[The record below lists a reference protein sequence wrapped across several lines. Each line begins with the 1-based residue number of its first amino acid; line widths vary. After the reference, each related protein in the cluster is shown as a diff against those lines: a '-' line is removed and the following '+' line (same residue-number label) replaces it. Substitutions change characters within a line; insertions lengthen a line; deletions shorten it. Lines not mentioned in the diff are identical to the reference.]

1 MRNTK
6 IYCVIVF
13 TVISLGC
20 NRSFETTA
28 AVSDVNN
35 QVNVTGGIIE
45 GTTETNGV
53 RVFKGIPFAAP
64 PVGELR
70 WKSPQPV
77 IPWEGIRQTK
87 KFAPSPMQNS
97 FIPVWFMGVPNNFSE
112 DCLYLNVWT
121 PAGDASE
128 RLPVMVW
135 IYGGAF
141 SLGSTATPV
150 YDAARLAKK
159 GVVVVSVAYRVGP
172 FGFLAHPELGR
183 EGGTGNFGLLDQIAG
198 LEWVRDNIA
207 AFGGDP
213 GCVTIFGESAGGVS
227 VSMLAI
233 SPKARGLFHRAI
245 SQSGGSFTPPKRSNE
260 GAQLIPTL
268 EIAEKE
274 GVEFLTKIKAKNIT
288 AARALSAKAILK
300 GGSGGRPNYDGKVL
314 PSDPYELYQK
324 GSFNDTPIL
333 IGTNSDEGR
342 LFVRKSVSPGTFTTR
357 VREAFG
363 MHADAILAAY
373 PHAAKA
379 QATKSSRDIVGDVL
393 FGWPTWTWARLQ
405 TEKGIHPAFV
415 YYFDHRTP
423 KSPEGAGHAAEIEYV
438 FGNIKKPRPED
449 TKMFD
454 LMSNYW
460 VNFAKTGN
468 PNGPELLE
476 WQPFATESQQVMV
489 LDASPGMESVKNLE
503 RLQALDAYYAWQREQ
518 ASNAREENNDKE
530 DTQSALA
537 K

>member
-6 IYCVIVF
+6 IYCVVVF
-13 TVISLGC
+13 TVISLAC

-28 AVSDVNN
+28 ALSAVDI
-35 QVNVTGGIIE
+35 QVNITGGIIE
-45 GTTETNGV
+45 GTTEKNGV

-64 PVGELR
+64 PVGKLR
-70 WKSPQPV
+70 WKAPQPV
-77 IPWEGIRQTK
+77 IPWEGVRQAK

-121 PAGDASE
+121 PARANSE

-150 YDAARLAKK
+150 YDGARLAKK

-172 FGFLAHPELGR
+172 FGFLAHPELGT

-213 GCVTIFGESAGGVS
+213 ACVTIFGESAGGVS

-274 GVEFLTKIKAKNIT
+274 GVEFLAKIKAKNIT

-300 GGSGGRPNYDGKVL
+300 GGSGGRPNYDGDVL
-314 PSDPYELYQK
+314 PGDPYELYQK
-324 GSFNDTPIL
+324 GSYNDTPIL
-333 IGTNSDEGR
+333 IGINSDEGR
-342 LFVRKSVSPGTFTTR
+342 LFVRTNVSPVMFTTR

-363 MHADAILAAY
+363 RHADAILAVY

-379 QATKSSRDIVGDVL
+379 QATKSSREIVGDVL

-405 TEKGIHPAFV
+405 SQKGSHPAFV

-423 KSPEGAGHAAEIEYV
+423 KSPDGAGHAAEIEYV
-438 FGNIKKPRPED
+438 FGNLKKPRPED

-454 LMSNYW
+454 LMSTYW
-460 VNFAKTGN
+460 VNFARTGN
-468 PNGPELLE
+468 PNGSEMPP
-476 WQPFATESQQVMV
+476 WRPFTAEDQQVMYLGASCGMQPVQHRERLEV
-489 LDASPGMESVKNLE
+489 LDG
-503 RLQALDAYYAWQREQ
+503 YYAWQREQ
-518 ASNAREENNDKE
+518 ASKTSDENN
-530 DTQSALA
+530 TGQSVMV

>member
-6 IYCVIVF
+6 ICYIIVF
-13 TVISLGC
+13 AMVSLGGA
-20 NRSFETTA
+20 RFIETTA
-28 AVSDVNN
+28 AISSVDN
-35 QVNVTGGIIE
+35 QVTVTGGVIE
-45 GTTETNGV
+45 GTVEKNGI

-64 PVGELR
+64 PVGSLR
-70 WKSPQPV
+70 WKAPQPV

-121 PAGDASE
+121 PAGDNGD

-141 SLGSTATPV
+141 SQGSTATPV
-150 YDAARLAKK
+150 YDGARLAKK

-172 FGFLAHPELGR
+172 FGFLAHPELTR

-213 GCVTIFGESAGGVS
+213 NCVTIFGESAGGVS

-274 GVEFLTKIKAKNIT
+274 GVEFLAKIKAKNIT

-300 GGSGGRPNYDGKVL
+300 AGSGGRPNYDGYVL
-314 PSDPYELYQK
+314 PEDPYELYQK
-324 GSFNDTPIL
+324 GNFNDTPIL

-342 LFVRKSVSPGTFTTR
+342 LFIRSNISPGVFTIR

-363 MHADAILAAY
+363 VHADGILGVY
-373 PHAAKA
+373 PHATKT
-379 QATKSSRDIVGDVL
+379 QATQSSRDIVGDVL

-405 TEKGIHPAFV
+405 TEKGTHPAFV

-423 KSPEGAGHAAEIEYV
+423 RSPEGAGHAAEIVYV
-438 FGNIKKPRPED
+438 FGTIKKPRPED

-468 PNGPELLE
+468 PNGSELPL
-476 WQPFATESQQVMV
+476 WQPFTVESQQVMYLGASCGMQPVPHRERLDV
-489 LDASPGMESVKNLE
+489 LDS
-503 RLQALDAYYAWQREQ
+503 YYAWQREQ
-518 ASNAREENNDKE
+518 ANKRSEEHSVG
-530 DTQSALA
+530 QSIM